1 MGTHTRYRSVVVDG
15 LSVFYREAGAP
26 DAPVLLLLHGF
37 PSSSRMFEP
46 LLDRLADQFRLI
58 APDYPGF
65 GHSDTPA
72 PESFPYT
79 FDRIADTMAGFAAAV
94 GAEDYLL
101 YVQDYGGPVGFRMA
115 RADPGRL
122 HGLVVQNAVAHD
134 TGLGPLWATRR
145 AYWQDRAGHEAAVR
159 ENILSLAAI
168 RTRHVGDDPDP
179 ERYDPDLWVDEHAFL
194 NRPGVIE
201 RQLDLMYD
209 YRTNVASYPVWQ
221 DWLRRTQP
229 PLLVVWGR
237 HDTSFESTEPAA
249 YRSDVPG
256 AEVHLLDGGHFVLDT
271 QADEVADLVRSFA
284 GRVHEAGWR
293 GHNVSRES

>member
-1 MGTHTRYRSVVVDG
+1 MGSHTRYRSIVVDG
-15 LSVFYREAGAP
+15 LSIFYREAGAP

-46 LLDRLADQFRLI
+46 LFDRLADQFRLI

-65 GHSDTPA
+65 GHSAA
-72 PESFPYT
+72 PDPRGPYT
-79 FDRIADTMAGFAAAV
+79 FDRIAETMASFAAAV
-94 GAEDYLL
+94 GAERYLL

-115 RADPGRL
+115 LADPDRL
-122 HGLVVQNAVAHD
+122 RGLIVQNAVAHD
-134 TGLGPLWATRR
+134 TGLGPLWGTRR
-145 AYWQDRAGHEAAVR
+145 AFWQDRAAHEAAVR

-168 RTRHVGDDPDP
+168 RTRHVGNDPDP

-194 NRPGVIE
+194 SRPGEIE
-201 RQLDLMYD
+201 RQVDLQYD
-209 YRTNVASYPVWQ
+209 YRTNVASYPTWQ

-237 HDTSFESTEPAA
+237 YDTSFEVSEPEA

-256 AEVHLLDGGHFVLDT
+256 ADVHLLDGGHFVLDT
-271 QADEVADLVRSFA
+271 RPDEVAALIRSFA
-284 GRVHEAGWR
+284 GRVRATGGT

>member
-1 MGTHTRYRSVVVDG
+1 MGSRTRYRSIVVDG
-15 LSVFYREAGAP
+15 LSIFYREAGAP

-46 LLDRLADQFRLI
+46 LFDRLADQFRLI

-65 GHSDTPA
+65 GHSAA
-72 PESFPYT
+72 PDPRGPYT
-79 FDRIADTMAGFAAAV
+79 FDQIAETVAGFAAAV
-94 GAEDYLL
+94 GAERYLL

-115 RADPGRL
+115 LADPGRVR
-122 HGLVVQNAVAHD
+122 GLIVQNAVAHD
-134 TGLGPLWATRR
+134 TGLGPLWDTRR
-145 AYWQDRAGHEAAVR
+145 AFWQDRAAHEAAVR

-168 RTRHVGDDPDP
+168 RTRHVGNDPDP

-194 NRPGVIE
+194 SRPGEIE
-201 RQLDLMYD
+201 RQVDLQYD
-209 YRTNVASYPVWQ
+209 YRTNVASYPSWQ

-237 HDTSFESTEPAA
+237 YDTSFEVTEPEA

-256 AEVHLLDGGHFVLDT
+256 ADVHLLDGGHFVLDT
-271 QADEVADLVRSFA
+271 RPDEVAALIRSFA
-284 GRVHEAGWR
+284 GRVRATGGT